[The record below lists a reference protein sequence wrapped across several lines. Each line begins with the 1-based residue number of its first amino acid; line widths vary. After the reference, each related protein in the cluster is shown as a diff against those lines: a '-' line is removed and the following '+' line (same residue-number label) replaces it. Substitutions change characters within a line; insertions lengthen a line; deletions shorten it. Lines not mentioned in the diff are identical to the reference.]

1 MSDLLGWYASV
12 TPVAMSARG
21 GRRAVTGVAVIAVAL
36 LTPACTVNQ
45 ESEVATYRALLDKDA
60 PKERIEAPAQREPL
74 TIHKKCR
81 AVAESAMRWD
91 RRQRENAAPT
101 PVI

>member
-1 MSDLLGWYASV
+1 MKAISSTEAKTHFG
-12 TPVAMSARG
+12 
-21 GRRAVTGVAVIAVAL
+21 
-36 LTPACTVNQ
+36 
-45 ESEVATYRALLDKDA
+45 ALLD
-60 PKERIEAPAQREPL
+60 IAQREPL